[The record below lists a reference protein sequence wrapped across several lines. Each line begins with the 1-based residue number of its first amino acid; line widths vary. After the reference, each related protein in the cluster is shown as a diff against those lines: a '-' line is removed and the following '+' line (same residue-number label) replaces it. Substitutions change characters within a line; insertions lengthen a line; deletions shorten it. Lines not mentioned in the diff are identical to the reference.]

1 MAPLI
6 YETTTDEITFNNVVS
21 AWLDQIPINTEDS
34 GSQTYSNLYAITLT
48 ITPNDKAKIVEC
60 GGNVIAYFKY
70 ILSTLK
76 YNDSIFIC
84 EYTKKKCE
92 HLHGFVYLPRLY
104 VKENLTHKQLRIK
117 GKFQHTFTDRYIP
130 YQHVIKQ
137 IITKLQGTCW
147 RKYMAK
153 NCIHKNVLE
162 YLQTVGDAN
171 KPNW

>member
-6 YETTTDEITFNNVVS
+6 YETTTDEITFSNVVS
-21 AWLDQIPINTEDS
+21 AWLDQIPLNTEDYGTQS
-34 GSQTYSNLYAITLT
+34 YSNLYAITIT
-48 ITPNDKAKIVEC
+48 ISPNDRAKVISE
-60 GGNVIAYFKY
+60 GGNVISYFKY

-92 HLHGFVYLPRLY
+92 HLHGFVYLPR
-104 VKENLTHKQLRIK
+104 VFAKNNLKHSTMKIK
-117 GKFQHTFTDRYIP
+117 GKYQHIYTDSNIP

-147 RKYMAK
+147 RKYMTK

-162 YLQTVGDAN
+162 YLQTVGDAI